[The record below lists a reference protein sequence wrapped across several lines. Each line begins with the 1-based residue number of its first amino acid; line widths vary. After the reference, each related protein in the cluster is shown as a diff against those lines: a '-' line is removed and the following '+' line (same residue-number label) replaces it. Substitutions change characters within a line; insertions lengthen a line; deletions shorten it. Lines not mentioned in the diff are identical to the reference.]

1 MYTFEYK
8 LKKLH
13 SMNDEVKKFHPFL
26 TDLFRKIPTILDVE
40 YTHGPN
46 EFGADFIL
54 TTKDNV
60 LGTSEYVGVIV
71 KQGSIKQNF
80 DDIERQVKEC
90 QIPKKVAG
98 GKKVVVLNQ
107 VWVVTNESISANA
120 KEKVQHS
127 YANQNVKFIWDE
139 VLISLVDQHF
149 SEFWEDI
156 TRNIGVYLNGL
167 DKKVQDL
174 NKKFSIID
182 EGLSDIYIDQQLTRI
197 SKNDIKKFKVSK
209 KQKPQNISSI
219 IQNERCFFIQAQM
232 GYGKSR
238 LLRQAALELTEI
250 KSFSQNK
257 VLPVFVEY
265 RDLINLY
272 SGSIDGLLQVLA
284 EKENI
289 PIGDLSLVIFI
300 DSIDEIKGDNEEK
313 VSTIINL
320 SEQAAN
326 HQNIKIVFASRPLQ
340 NPLLEEQLDKQMS
353 RYELSPLGMDRIV
366 RFVERMC
373 SQDTLTTKLK
383 SDLSRSDLFR
393 RLPRTPISA
402 ILLARVLNSNTKELP
417 STLPELYSK
426 YMELVLGRWDIQ
438 KGKTSEKEYET
449 AVILVRL
456 FAKFMMENDL
466 SSIGVGDAKEI
477 IREYLGARETGHT
490 LEGMFEKIS
499 ICEQIL
505 NIDTKN
511 NKLNFRHRSF
521 LEFMYAEYLFFTYG
535 LNATIQNP
543 FDLFWGYANYF
554 YFGKLKDCPEQLQ
567 TVFRQIPLEE
577 AAKLSKLYNS
587 GSYLLA
593 AYQSPYKV
601 ITECLKMIITE
612 ATEFLTGV
620 MADPEKSS
628 FGHFPKVQL
637 LAFLTYMLR
646 RNLEYD
652 FFKKALVE
660 LETEFFLEPDFCDK
674 TAISAFFVSAL
685 RAGLGCKDAFEI
697 LIKEKRNDLPEIIQL
712 GIIHVSED
720 VDLINDTIKKFE
732 KNVKRRML
740 GSIDL
745 KRSLYELPMIEVES
759 KKMLSGSSKKS
770 PIN

>member
-1 MYTFEYK
+1 
-8 LKKLH
+8 
-13 SMNDEVKKFHPFL
+13 MNDEVKKLHPFL
-26 TDLFRKIPTILDVE
+26 SDLFRKIPTILEVE
-40 YTHGPN
+40 YTHGPS

-54 TTKDNV
+54 ITKDSV

-80 DDIERQVKEC
+80 EDIERQVKEC

-98 GKKVVVLNQ
+98 GKKVVALNQ
-107 VWVVTNESISANA
+107 IWVITNESISANA
-120 KEKVQHS
+120 KEKIQHS

-139 VLISLVDQHF
+139 ILISLVDQHF
-149 SEFWEDI
+149 SEFWEDV
-156 TRNIGVYLNGL
+156 TRSIGVYLTGL
-167 DKKVQDL
+167 DRRVHDL

-182 EGLSDIYIDQQLTRI
+182 EGLSDVYIDQQLTRI
-197 SKNDIKKFKVSK
+197 NKNDIKKFKVSK

-250 KSFSQNK
+250 KSFSQTK

-265 RDLINLY
+265 RDLVNTY
-272 SGSIDGLLQVLA
+272 SGSIEALV
-284 EKENI
+284 KELSDNQHI
-289 PIGDLSLVIFI
+289 PIDELSLVIFI
-300 DSIDEIKGDNEEK
+300 DSIDEIKGDTEDK
-313 VSTIINL
+313 VSTIIDV
-320 SEQAAN
+320 SKQAAN
-326 HQNIKIVFASRPLQ
+326 YPNIKMVFASRPLN
-340 NPLLEEQLDKQMS
+340 NPILEELLDKQMS

-366 RFVERMC
+366 RFVEKMC

-426 YMELVLGRWDIQ
+426 FMELVLGRWDIQ
-438 KGKTSEKEYET
+438 KGNTSEKEYET

-466 SSIGVGDAKEI
+466 SSIGIGDAKDI

-490 LEGMFEKIS
+490 LDGMFEKIS

-543 FDLFWGYANYF
+543 FDIYWGSANYF

-567 TVFRQIPLEE
+567 NVFRQIPLEE

-593 AYQSPYKV
+593 AYQSPYRV
-601 ITECLKMIITE
+601 ITGCLKMVISE
-612 ATEFLTGV
+612 ATEFIVGV
-620 MADPEKSS
+620 MDNPSKSN
-628 FGHFPKVQL
+628 FGQFPKVQL
-637 LAFLTYMLR
+637 LAFVTYMLR

-652 FFKKALVE
+652 FFKKAFTE
-660 LETEFFLEPDFCDK
+660 LETEFYLESDFCDK

-685 RAGLGCKDAFEI
+685 RAGLGCKDAFDI
-697 LIKEKRNDLPEIIQL
+697 LINEKRSDLPEIVQL

-720 VDLINDTIKKFE
+720 VDLTNDTIKKFE
-732 KNVKRRML
+732 KSVRRRML
-740 GSIDL
+740 ASTDL
-745 KRSLYELPMIEVES
+745 KRALYQLPMIEVES
-759 KKMLSGSSKKS
+759 KKIPVTLKK
-770 PIN
+770 